1 MKTLHEN
8 LEDYLNYARSINRS
22 PVHLRILRY
31 NVLRLLRWLEASH
44 GVTQACRITRSHL
57 EAWIK
62 YVPARRTTKGLPL
75 KINTV
80 GKQFETDRT
89 FLIWLE
95 RMGFVPTGLHNVIL
109 NIKRPDV
116 LPTSVLMHAQMVRLL
131 EKVDVS
137 TAAGLQMRAMVEI
150 LYSTGVRVTE
160 LLSQDVGCIDLE
172 HRLIRVMGKGGKERM
187 VPMGHTARRFTESYL
202 KGIRPLMLR
211 DSAVSA
217 IWLDRNGKRYPYH
230 VFRRRLIELCHEA
243 RLPVHVTA
251 HTFRRSCAT
260 ELIRGGADLWHVRDL
275 LGHASVDALK
285 PYIKLTIV
293 DVKAT
298 HAKCHP
304 RERDR
309 DAR

>member
-1 MKTLHEN
+1 MKTLHEK
-8 LEDYLNYARSINRS
+8 LEEYLAYARSINQS
-22 PVHLRILRY
+22 PVHLRIVSY
-31 NVLRLLRWLEASH
+31 NVLRLLRWLEATH
-44 GVTQACRITRSHL
+44 GVIHPGRITRTHL
-57 EAWIK
+57 EGWIK

-75 KINTV
+75 KINSV

-95 RMGFVPTGLHNVIL
+95 KTGLVPPGLHNVIL

-137 TAAGLQMRAMVEI
+137 TAAGLQMRAMLEV
-150 LYSTGVRVTE
+150 LYSTGVRITE
-160 LLSQDVGCIDLE
+160 LLSMDLGCIDLE
-172 HRLIRVMGKGGKERM
+172 RRLARVMGKGGKERM
-187 VPMGHTARRFTESYL
+187 VPMGHTAGRFTESYL

-211 DSAVSA
+211 DTTVSAV
-217 IWLDRNGKRYPYH
+217 WLDRNGKRFSYH
-230 VFRRRLIELCHEA
+230 VFRRHLLDLCQA
-243 RLPVHVTA
+243 AGLAVHVTA

-260 ELIRGGADLWHVRDL
+260 ELIRGGANLWHVRDL

-293 DVKAT
+293 DLKNT

-309 DAR
+309 K